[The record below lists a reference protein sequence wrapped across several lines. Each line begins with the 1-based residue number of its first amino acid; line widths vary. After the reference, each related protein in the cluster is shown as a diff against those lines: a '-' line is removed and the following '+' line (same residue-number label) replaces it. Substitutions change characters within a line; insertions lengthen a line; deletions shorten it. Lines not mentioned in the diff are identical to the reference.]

1 MRGSLTS
8 QSPRVDGG
16 ELPWHVVP
24 YHGANKDHENKPE
37 PQPNSKLHRAP
48 PVNDP
53 KLYDKACEHIS
64 CALRSG
70 SRGLRRSLHEYPP
83 SHAVEVALGVQL
95 SRQRCASR
103 VWRHLETP
111 RLFRSRN
118 CWPRNREPSNRRRL
132 TSHRPLNLCNELL
145 FPRTILRKPSLGFTA
160 KKSQFLRGKCFPRH
174 HEDR

>member
-1 MRGSLTS
+1 
-8 QSPRVDGG
+8 
-16 ELPWHVVP
+16 
-24 YHGANKDHENKPE
+24 
-37 PQPNSKLHRAP
+37 
-48 PVNDP
+48 
-53 KLYDKACEHIS
+53 LYDKACEHIS

-118 CWPRNREPSNRRRL
+118 CWPPKQRTFKQTPPYVAS
-132 TSHRPLNLCNELL
+132 PLE
-145 FPRTILRKPSLGFTA
+145 SL
-160 KKSQFLRGKCFPRH
+160 
-174 HEDR
+174 